1 METKKPKGKDSL
13 KIRSSAFSRSAIK
26 GKIFVISGPSGSGK
40 TTLLAKLLHDK
51 KIGRILVKSCSVT
64 TRPRRAGERQGR
76 DYFFVGKNE
85 FNRLLKAKKI
95 LEWTRYLGYYYGTP
109 KEFVDKQLQAGKN
122 ILLCLDFKGALR
134 IKRLYAHNCTTIF
147 ILPPSLTELTKR
159 IKKRCHLT
167 KKEEIEQRLQLAKK
181 EISTA
186 SKYDYCLLNEDLK
199 NVVEELKAIILKKIE
214 KSV

>member
-1 METKKPKGKDSL
+1 MRQNK
-13 KIRSSAFSRSAIK
+13 AQVY
-26 GKIFVISGPSGSGK
+26 VISGPSGSGK
-40 TTLLAKLLHDK
+40 TTLLSSVLQDK
-51 KIGRILVKSCSVT
+51 TLKKKFARSISFT
-64 TRPRRAGERQGR
+64 TRLRRSKEQNGR
-76 DYFFVGKNE
+76 DYFFISEKEFIKNLRE
-85 FNRLLKAKKI
+85 KKI